1 VVARGN
7 LPVDMEG
14 FTGKVPTMSERTVS
28 ELIARPVGESVMP
41 LLAEMLAAEGLPTD
55 DLNHAGSRFFEFRDC
70 GGTLVGFAGLQQFD
84 TFALLRS
91 VVVFPRARTQANGT
105 SIVNW
110 LAAEADQRGAKDLF
124 LLTTTAA
131 DFFEKR
137 GFRPVDRN
145 EAPAAIA
152 STAEFTSLCPASAV
166 LMRRACVMRD
176 ARDK

>member
-1 VVARGN
+1 MQWRDAVSSLRRTEPVLRTAALVGAAAYVLFVVFFAAVTHWN
-7 LPVDMEG
+7 IAAAMYYVVTTMEG
-14 FTGKVPTMSERTVS
+14 SPDT
-28 ELIARPVGESVMP
+28 
-41 LLAEMLAAEGLPTD
+41 LLC
-55 DLNHAGSRFFEFRDC
+55 SDC

-84 TFALLRS
+84 SFALLRS
-91 VVVFPRARTQANGT
+91 VVVFPGARTQANGT
-105 SIVNW
+105 RIVNW
-110 LAAEADQRGAKDLF
+110 LAAEADQRGANELF

-166 LMRRACVMRD
+166 FMRRACVTRETPFTNL
-176 ARDK
+176 

>member
-1 VVARGN
+1 MADPGYAC
-7 LPVDMEG
+7 
-14 FTGKVPTMSERTVS
+14 FTGEGPTMSERTVS
-28 ELIARPVGESVMP
+28 ELIARPVSESVMP
-41 LLAEMLAAEGLPTD
+41 LLAETLAAEGLPTRDIND
-55 DLNHAGSRFFEFRDC
+55 DGSRFFEFCDR
-70 GGTLVGFAGLQQFD
+70 GGTRVGFAGLQQFD

-110 LAAEADQRGAKDLF
+110 LAAEAVRRGANELF
-124 LLTTTAA
+124 ILTTTAA

-145 EAPAAIA
+145 EAPPAIA

-166 LMRRACVMRD
+166 LMRRACVT
-176 ARDK
+176 